1 MLSLRELVSELNIEL
16 SDKQLESFDTY
27 YKMLIEWNEKINLTA
42 ITEYDEVLVKHFT
55 DSLSIVKAVDM
66 NRVTSLIDVG
76 TGGGFPGIPIAILF
90 PEIKITLLDSLNK
103 RITFLNEVVKELSL
117 TNVEAIHGR
126 AEDIA
131 RGDYREKF
139 DLCVS
144 RAVANLSTLSEL
156 CIPFVSVG
164 GFFVSYKS
172 EKADEEIESATKAI
186 DILGGKITNKIDFAI
201 KDNNRNLIVIEKIS
215 ATAKKYPRKAG
226 TPSKQPL

>member
-186 DILGGKITNKIDFAI
+186 DILGGKIVNKIDFAI